1 MNHPAAPRINKI
13 DNPKEYIGELVNTN
27 LSPTLKARL
36 ISVGK
41 ETSYFEVVETDYETI
56 KRNNTA
62 VGQKFDVP
70 TRIVYSMDFI
80 CKNI

>member
-1 MNHPAAPRINKI
+1 MTRSFTPRTSKI
-13 DNPKEYIGELVNTN
+13 DKPDNCIGKLVNTN
-27 LSPTLKARL
+27 LSPTLKAKL

-41 ETSYFEVVETDYETI
+41 TTSYFEVVETDYETI

-70 TRIVYSMDFI
+70 THIVYSMDFEI
-80 CKNI
+80 E

>member
-1 MNHPAAPRINKI
+1 MTRSFTPRTNKI
-13 DNPKEYIGELVNTN
+13 DKPDNYIGKLVNTN

-41 ETSYFEVVETDYETI
+41 ITSYFEVVETDYETI

-70 TRIVYSMDFI
+70 THIVYSMDFEI
-80 CKNI
+80 E

>member
-1 MNHPAAPRINKI
+1 MYTEEEVR
-13 DNPKEYIGELVNTN
+13 ELIR
-27 LSPTLKARL
+27 KALTHNDHYLCGSL
-36 ISVGK
+36 I
-41 ETSYFEVVETDYETI
+41 TRDYETI

-70 TRIVYSMDFI
+70 TRIVYSMDFV